1 MKLIKPYLLFVG
13 DQAGKAQE
21 AITFYTTLF
30 DNSEILHIERYGA
43 EESEPQGTIKLARFT
58 LNGIEYMA
66 EDSSLSHKFTFTPAI
81 SLFIVCETL
90 EELETLYKALSDGGQ
105 ELVPLYDNGINQN
118 FSWINDK
125 YGVSW
130 QLNFANNG
138 ELHI

>member
-13 DQAGKAQE
+13 NQAGKAQE
-21 AITFYTTLF
+21 AIAFYTTLFDNSTIRQF

-81 SLFIVCETL
+81 SLFIVCDTL
-90 EELETLYKALSDGGQ
+90 EELETLYKALSENGQ
-105 ELVPLYDNGINQN
+105 ELVPLYDNGINQ
-118 FSWINDK
+118 K
-125 YGVSW
+125 LAG
-130 QLNFANNG
+130 
-138 ELHI
+138 